1 MLRSSTARLLA
12 ARCAPPRMARPI
24 SRSAPAFIRIKKADG
39 STSKPDDVNAPTPT
53 PSPKSEP
60 PQQPSPSEQP
70 ASIPKDLK
78 SPPPFEPEVRSAAPP
93 DVRGAG
99 EPAPEMSQSAPSEP
113 PSPVAEADEIPD
125 KPDLSKLPSL
135 DIDPEANVPFIEQP
149 KEGKEKDEKK
159 KTGGK
164 KRPEYVSSIER
175 QRRFMTRLGMASLL
189 LGGLGAAYYLGNQ
202 EGKEKGGNPL
212 ENFKNN
218 LGELTDIF
226 SKPAFTKL
234 LPDPLPP
241 PHQRP
246 YTLLVDIEDMLVHS
260 TWDRTNGWRTAKRPG
275 VDYFLAYLSQFYEI
289 VVFSSQPVYTALP
302 VAEKLD
308 PMTLYLPYK
317 LFRDATRYVDG
328 HIVKDLSY
336 LNRDL
341 SKVVMLETNPEHA
354 SLQPDNAIIM
364 KPWDGSKGDRGLVEM
379 IPFLES
385 IGIFQPADVRPVL
398 KHYAGKDI
406 PREYAKKEAEA
417 KAAAIAEWERNHP
430 SGSGGGWS
438 LGSVFGGGSS
448 TARPKQPMTYLE
460 IKRQQAQR
468 MYEEEQ
474 KYYKEHG
481 AEIMKMIEEDKER
494 QMAEMK
500 AGIKGMFGM
509 GGENAPGAPPAQN
522 TQAQAQAQPAK

>member
-1 MLRSSTARLLA
+1 MLRTSTVRLLA
-12 ARCAPPRMARPI
+12 ARNVPLMARPI
-24 SRSAPAFIRIKKADG
+24 SRSAPAYIRIKKADG
-39 STSKPDDVNAPTPT
+39 STSKPDDVNTPKATSPPPPPEAP
-53 PSPKSEP
+53 K
-60 PQQPSPSEQP
+60 QPSPAEQP
-70 ASIPKDLK
+70 ASNPKDAKPTL
-78 SPPPFEPEVRSAAPP
+78 AT
-93 DVRGAG
+93 
-99 EPAPEMSQSAPSEP
+99 EPAPEPSKAAPSEP
-113 PSPVAEADEIPD
+113 AAPVEEVDEIPD

-149 KEGKEKDEKK
+149 KEGKEKEGDKK
-159 KTGGK
+159 RAGGK

-175 QRRFMTRLGMASLL
+175 QRRFMSRLGMVSLL
-189 LGGLGAAYYLGNQ
+189 IGGVGAAYYLGNQ
-202 EGKEKGGNPL
+202 DGKEKGGNPL

-218 LGELTDIF
+218 VGELTDIF

-246 YTLLVDIEDMLVHS
+246 YTLLVDIEDLLVHS
-260 TWDRTNGWRTAKRPG
+260 TWDRQNGWRTAKRPG

-289 VVFSSQPVYTALP
+289 VVFSAQPVYTALP

-328 HIVKDLSY
+328 HIVKDLTY

-341 SKVVMLETNPEHA
+341 SKVVMLDTNAEHA
-354 SLQPDNAIIM
+354 SLQPDNAIIL
-364 KPWDGSKGDRGLVEM
+364 KPWNGSKGDRGLVEM

-417 KAAAIAEWERNHP
+417 KDAAIAEWERNHP
-430 SGSGGGWS
+430 TGSGGGWS
-438 LGSVFGGGSS
+438 LSSVFGGSS
-448 TARPKQPMTYLE
+448 SAPRPKQPMTYLE

-509 GGENAPGAPPAQN
+509 GGEHAPGAPSAGAPPAE
-522 TQAQAQAQPAK
+522 QAQAQPAK

>member
-1 MLRSSTARLLA
+1 MLRTSTVRLLA
-12 ARCAPPRMARPI
+12 PRHVPVMARPI
-24 SRSAPAFIRIKKADG
+24 SQSAPAYIRIKKADG
-39 STSKPDDVNAPTPT
+39 STSKPDDVNVSNSTPPPPTPEAPKP
-53 PSPKSEP
+53 PS
-60 PQQPSPSEQP
+60 SPEKPEGVATDS
-70 ASIPKDLK
+70 K
-78 SPPPFEPEVRSAAPP
+78 SPPPAEPEAPSATSKS
-93 DVRGAG
+93 G
-99 EPAPEMSQSAPSEP
+99 EAATEASAPSEATAP
-113 PSPVAEADEIPD
+113 AAEVDEIPD

-135 DIDPEANVPFIEQP
+135 DINPEDNVPFIEQP
-149 KEGKEKDEKK
+149 KEGKENEGKK
-159 KTGGK
+159 KKAGGK

-175 QRRFMTRLGMASLL
+175 QRRFVSRAGMAALVI
-189 LGGLGAAYYLGNQ
+189 GGIGAAYYLGNQ
-202 EGKEKGGNPL
+202 EGKEKDGNAL
-212 ENFKNN
+212 ENFKSNV
-218 LGELTDIF
+218 GELTDIF
-226 SKPAFTKL
+226 SKPAFKKL

-246 YTLLVDIEDMLVHS
+246 YTLLVDIEDLLVHS
-260 TWDRTNGWRTAKRPG
+260 TWDRQHGWRTAKRPG

-289 VVFSSQPVYTALP
+289 VVFSAQPVYTGLP

-328 HIVKDLSY
+328 HIVKDLTY

-341 SKVVMLETNPEHA
+341 SKVVMLDTNAEHA
-354 SLQPDNAIIM
+354 SLQPDNAIIL
-364 KPWDGSKGDRGLVEM
+364 KPWDGSKGDRGLVDM

-406 PREYAKKEAEA
+406 PREYAKKEAEQK
-417 KAAAIAEWERNHP
+417 KAVIAEWERNHP
-430 SGSGGGWS
+430 TGSDGGWS
-438 LGSVFGGGSS
+438 LSSLFGGSS
-448 TARPKQPMTYLE
+448 SAPRPKQPMTYLE

-468 MYEEEQ
+468 MFEEEQ

-509 GGENAPGAPPAQN
+509 GGEHAPGALGAPPAEQS
-522 TQAQAQAQPAK
+522 PK